1 MMADS
6 VDPNLRSVFECASD
20 AIAHSTVR
28 RPEHVQYVQ
37 SREASVEKEGGQE
50 DVQAAS
56 SFPYL
61 LRYCTK
67 RSQRPSVTWGEL
79 QIREEDRSKLMKL
92 AKIGHTLA
100 HFAPAAAAILTGGAA
115 GPVAAAVT
123 KEVTSALGVHHESTP
138 EEIDQ
143 AVAEADPSQIAKLRQ
158 IEADVQKDAQ
168 AASVKMAEIAAGDRD
183 SARKREIA
191 LHDATRRPSSRS
203 A

>member
-1 MMADS
+1 
-6 VDPNLRSVFECASD
+6 
-20 AIAHSTVR
+20 
-28 RPEHVQYVQ
+28 
-37 SREASVEKEGGQE
+37 
-50 DVQAAS
+50 
-56 SFPYL
+56 
-61 LRYCTK
+61 
-67 RSQRPSVTWGEL
+67 
-79 QIREEDRSKLMKL
+79 MKL

-138 EEIDQ
+138 EEIDK
-143 AVAEADPSQIAKLRQ
+143 AVAEADPAQIAKLRQ

-191 LHDATRRPSSRS
+191 LHDATPAILTFCVTGSLIGCILLLVFKGSGLDVAVLAAVSSLAGALASGMHTILTYYFGGSKGSDAS
-203 A
+203 AAVLHKIAQEGTKQ